1 MFILLK
7 YVIIITIIIIE
18 SLFGKKHMMDKKAI
32 KILNF
37 LLNFLKQGIEML
49 QRVISTDEFLKIEFD
64 VKWLLL
70 DDCILPRCW

>member
-32 KILNF
+32 
-37 LLNFLKQGIEML
+37 KQGIEML

>member
-7 YVIIITIIIIE
+7 YDMIMIIIIK

-37 LLNFLKQGIEML
+37 FKARKW
-49 QRVISTDEFLKIEFD
+49 QRVISTAEFLQIEFD

-70 DDCILPRCW
+70 EDCILPRSW